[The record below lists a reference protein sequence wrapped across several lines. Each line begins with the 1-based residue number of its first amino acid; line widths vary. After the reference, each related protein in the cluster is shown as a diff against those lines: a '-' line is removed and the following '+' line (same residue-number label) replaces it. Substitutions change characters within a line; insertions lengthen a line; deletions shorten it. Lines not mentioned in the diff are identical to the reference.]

1 MAPGQT
7 VLPDAAVS
15 LVSGPRH
22 VHVIGIGGAGMSAI
36 ATVLAAMGHRVTG
49 SDLRGS
55 AVTERLGTRGIAV
68 ALGHAAVNLAGVDVV
83 TASPAVGPDNVELV
97 EARRLGLGV
106 LARSEVLA
114 AIASIR
120 KCVAV
125 AGTHGKTT
133 TSSML
138 ALALSAGGLRPSFL
152 IGADVGDLEANGVLD
167 AGSWLVLEADESY
180 GTFAHL
186 TPEMT
191 VLTSVEADHLDHY
204 GTVDALHDAF
214 GRLLEATTGPRF
226 VVADDPGAAA
236 LGRGVGARSVGES
249 EDADYRVGDLEL
261 SRSSIRFALGSPD
274 GPLGIVAVPIPGR
287 HNARNAALAAVAAIE
302 IGAGFDAVAAAL
314 ARFAGSP
321 RRYEFRGEAGGVTF
335 VDDYGHLPGEIAP
348 TLATARLGGFG
359 RVVAVF
365 QPHRY
370 TRTAA
375 LAPEFAHAFDDADV
389 VVVTDVYS
397 AGEPPIP
404 GVTGRLVAD
413 AVSAARPGAPV
424 YYAPSRPE
432 LRGLVASLLVPGD
445 VCVTLGAGDLTTL
458 ADDLEAD
465 LVR

>member
-1 MAPGQT
+1 MPA
-7 VLPDAAVS
+7 DAAAS
-15 LVSGPRH
+15 LLPGNRR

-36 ATVLAAMGHRVTG
+36 ATVLAAMGHRVSG

-55 AVTERLGTRGIAV
+55 AVTERLSTQGIAV
-68 ALGHAAVNLAGVDVV
+68 ALGHRAAHLAGVEVV
-83 TASPAVGPDNVELV
+83 TASPAVGPDNIEVV
-97 EARRLGLGV
+97 EAHRLGLPV

-114 AIASIR
+114 AIASTR
-120 KCVAV
+120 RCVAV

-138 ALALSAGGLRPSFL
+138 ALALGAAGMRPSFL

-167 AGSWLVLEADESY
+167 EGSWLVLEADESY
-180 GTFAHL
+180 GTFAYL

-191 VLTSVEADHLDHY
+191 VLTSVEPDHLDHY
-204 GTVDALHDAF
+204 GSVEALHAAF
-214 GRLLEATTGPRF
+214 AHLLDATTGSCF
-226 VVADDPGAAA
+226 VIADDPGAAA
-236 LGRGVGARSVGES
+236 LGRGRGVRSVGEA
-249 EDADYRVGDLEL
+249 EGADYPMTDLQL
-261 SRSSIRFALGSPD
+261 TRSSIRFALGSPA
-274 GPLGIVAVPIPGR
+274 GPLGTFAVPIPGR

-302 IGAGFDAVAAAL
+302 IGATVEAVDAAL

-375 LAPEFAHAFDDADV
+375 LAPDFAHAFDDADV

-397 AGEPPIP
+397 AGEQPIP
-404 GVTGRLVAD
+404 GVSGRLVAD

-424 YYAPSRPE
+424 FYAAERPE

-465 LVR
+465 LAR

>member
-1 MAPGQT
+1 
-7 VLPDAAVS
+7 
-15 LVSGPRH
+15 
-22 VHVIGIGGAGMSAI
+22 MSAI

-55 AVTERLGTRGIAV
+55 AVTERLATQGIAV
-68 ALGHAAVNLAGVDVV
+68 SLGHAAANVAGVDVV
-83 TASPAVGPDNVELV
+83 TASPAVRPDNVELV

-114 AIASIR
+114 AIASTR
-120 KCVAV
+120 QCVAV

-138 ALALSAGGLRPSFL
+138 ALALSAAGLRPSFL

-204 GTVDALHDAF
+204 GTVDVLHEAF
-214 GRLLEATTGPRF
+214 GRLLAATSGPRL

-236 LGRGVGARSVGES
+236 LGRVAGASSVGES
-249 EDADYRVGDLEL
+249 EDADYQMSALEL
-261 SRSSIRFALGSPD
+261 SRSSIRFALGSPG
-274 GPLGIVAVPIPGR
+274 GPLGTLALPIPGR

-424 YYAPSRPE
+424 YYAPERPE

-458 ADDLEAD
+458 ADDLESD
-465 LVR
+465 LAR